1 MSSKTRDVV
10 LWGCSH
16 NAPFSIDH
24 RLWCDNERSLITICR
39 YQEIKLFKLP
49 AIRDKTVETADSNIY
64 ILYTGFVLLLPIFP
78 RPFLLSM
85 LFCAWTVRPKNYF
98 PPRNGKIEK
107 GGWKEAFPGWGCGFW
122 IQCSLRIAA
131 LICFC
136 LNRICRDCKF
146 SKSGWTSYR
155 KQPSFEYFKW
165 SIVSKEW
172 FNVKSAHIATIFKL
186 KFEKQNR
193 RLFS

>member
-64 ILYTGFVLLLPIFP
+64 FILASCSYCLYFLALSFSQCCFVRERFVPKIIFP
-78 RPFLLSM
+78 QKTATSR
-85 LFCAWTVRPKNYF
+85 REGE
-98 PPRNGKIEK
+98 RI
-107 GGWKEAFPGWGCGFW
+107 EAFPGWGCGFW